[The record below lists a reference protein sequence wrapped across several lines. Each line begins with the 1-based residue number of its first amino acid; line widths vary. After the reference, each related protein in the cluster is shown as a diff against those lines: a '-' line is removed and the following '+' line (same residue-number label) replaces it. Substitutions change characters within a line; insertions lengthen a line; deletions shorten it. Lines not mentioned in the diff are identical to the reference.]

1 VLNCYPELPR
11 ALARGNSNQELA
23 VNQKLKLKRVLFID
37 SVHPLIREELAAHG
51 FSCELFPDQGKE
63 DLMKSVHHYFGII
76 IRSRINLDKE
86 ILSKAT
92 ELRFI
97 GRVGAGM
104 ENIDVKYAERRGVLC
119 FNSPEGNRDAVGEH
133 TTGMLL
139 SLMNNL
145 NRADRQVREGKWKR
159 EENRGTE
166 IKGKTVGIIGYGNMG
181 SAFAQRLRGFEA
193 TVISFDKYKKNYS
206 DGNTFETTLEG
217 IFESADILS
226 LHIPLTEETRFMCDK
241 AFFERFRK
249 NIWFI
254 NTSRGPVVN
263 TSDLAEQIKAGKIFG
278 AAIDVLE
285 YEDSS
290 FENLYGQFPDA
301 FRFLL
306 ESDQVILTPHIAGW
320 TVESNF
326 KLAKVLVDKILKAF
340 ELKL

>member
-1 VLNCYPELPR
+1 M
-11 ALARGNSNQELA
+11 
-23 VNQKLKLKRVLFID
+23 KRVLFID
-37 SVHPLIREELAAHG
+37 SVHPLIREELAVHG
-51 FSCELFPDQGKE
+51 FSCEFFPDQGKE
-63 DLMKSVHHYFGII
+63 DLMKAVHQYFGII
-76 IRSRINLDKE
+76 IRSRINLDEE

-104 ENIDVKYAERRGVLC
+104 ENVDVKYATSRGVLC

-145 NRADRQVREGKWKR
+145 NRADRQVREGKWNR

-193 TVISFDKYKKNYS
+193 TVISYDKYKKNYS
-206 DGNTFETTLEG
+206 DGNTLETTLEG

-226 LHIPLTEETRFMCDK
+226 LHVPLTEETRFMCDQ
-241 AFFERFRK
+241 AFFEQFKK

-254 NTSRGPVVN
+254 NTSRGSVVH
-263 TSDLAEQIKAGKIFG
+263 TGDLAEQVRSGKILG
-278 AAIDVLE
+278 AALDVLE

-290 FENLYGQFPDA
+290 FENLSGQFPDA

-306 ESDQVILTPHIAGW
+306 ESDKVILTPHIAGW
-320 TVESNF
+320 TMESNI

-340 ELKL
+340 KLKL

>member
-1 VLNCYPELPR
+1 M
-11 ALARGNSNQELA
+11 
-23 VNQKLKLKRVLFID
+23 KKVLFID
-37 SVHPLIREELAAHG
+37 TVHPLIREELTTHG

-63 DLMKSVHHYFGII
+63 ELMKLVHYYFGII

-97 GRVGAGM
+97 GRVGSGM
-104 ENIDVKYAERRGVLC
+104 ENIDVKYAAGRGVQC

-145 NRADRQVREGKWKR
+145 NRADHQVREGKWRR

-166 IKGKTVGIIGYGNMG
+166 IKGKTIGIIGYGNMG
-181 SAFAQRLRGFEA
+181 SAFAQRLQGFEA
-193 TVISFDKYKKNYS
+193 TVLSYDKYKKNYS
-206 DGNTFETTLEG
+206 DGNTIETTLEK

-226 LHIPLTEETRFMCDK
+226 LHVPLTEETRTMCDN
-241 AFFERFRK
+241 AFFNRFKK

-263 TSDLAEQIKAGKIFG
+263 TADLSEQLRSGKIMG
-278 AAIDVLE
+278 AALDVLE

-290 FENLYGQFPDA
+290 FENLSGNFTESL
-301 FRFLL
+301 RFLL
-306 ESDQVILTPHIAGW
+306 ESDKVILTPHIAGW
-320 TVESNF
+320 TVESNI

-340 ELKL
+340 ENKL

>member
-1 VLNCYPELPR
+1 
-11 ALARGNSNQELA
+11 
-23 VNQKLKLKRVLFID
+23 LKKVLFLD
-37 SVHPLIREELAAHG
+37 SVHPMIPEELTAHG
-51 FSCELFPDQGKE
+51 FNCEFFPGQGKK

-76 IRSRINLDKE
+76 IRSRINLDE
-86 ILSKAT
+86 EFLSKAT

-104 ENIDVKYAERRGVLC
+104 ENIDVKYAESRGVQC

-133 TTGMLL
+133 ATGMLL

-145 NRADRQVREGKWKR
+145 NRADHQVREGKWKR

-166 IKGKTVGIIGYGNMG
+166 IKGKTIGIIGYGDMG
-181 SAFAQRLRGFEA
+181 SAFAQRLQGFEA
-193 TVISFDKYKKNYS
+193 TVISYDKYKKNYS
-206 DGNTFETTLEG
+206 DGNTVETTLEK
-217 IFESADILS
+217 IFEFTDILS
-226 LHIPLTEETRFMCDK
+226 LHVPLTEETRFMCDK
-241 AFFERFRK
+241 IFFERFKK

-254 NTSRGPVVN
+254 NTARGAIVN
-263 TSDLAEQIKAGKIFG
+263 TGDLTEKIKSGKIIG
-278 AAIDVLE
+278 AALDVLE

-290 FENLYGQFPDA
+290 FENLSIQFPDA

-306 ESDQVILTPHIAGW
+306 ESDKVILTPHIAGW
-320 TVESNF
+320 TVESNI

>member
-1 VLNCYPELPR
+1 M
-11 ALARGNSNQELA
+11 
-23 VNQKLKLKRVLFID
+23 KRVLFID
-37 SVHPLIREELAAHG
+37 SVHPLIREELSAHG
-51 FSCELFPDQGKE
+51 FTCELFPDQSRE
-63 DLMKSVHHYFGII
+63 ELMKSIHQYFGII
-76 IRSRINLDKE
+76 IRSRIKLDEE
-86 ILSKAT
+86 ILSKAK

-104 ENIDVKYAERRGVLC
+104 ENIDIQVAGDRGILC

-193 TVISFDKYKKNYS
+193 TVISYDKYKKNYS
-206 DGNTFETTLEG
+206 DGNTLETTLEK
-217 IFESADILS
+217 IFELSDILS
-226 LHIPLTEETRFMCDK
+226 LHIPLTEETRYLCNTL
-241 AFFERFRK
+241 FFERFRK

-254 NTSRGPVVN
+254 NTSRGPIVN
-263 TSDLAEQIKAGKIFG
+263 TSDLAGKLRSGKIIG
-278 AAIDVLE
+278 AALDVLE

-290 FENLYGQFPDA
+290 FENLSGQFPDA

-306 ESDQVILTPHIAGW
+306 ESDKVILTPHIAGW
-320 TVESNF
+320 TTESNS

-340 ELKL
+340 NL